1 MATNE
6 EALCQQFARTIG
18 GQEGFAGG
26 KCVATINRDEL
37 EVTIMGKPFSVTT
50 SFSFESMDAR
60 SGRALCLGRV
70 ALLQKEVDGFAA
82 AIIKQGITVSSVHNE
97 WLFDQP
103 SLIYVNIQ
111 DVDHPINFAR
121 KVRRALRA

>member
-1 MATNE
+1 MAINE

-50 SFSFESMDAR
+50 SFSFESMDTR

-70 ALLQKEVDGFAA
+70 ALLQKEVDGFAGS
-82 AIIKQGITVSSVHNE
+82 IIKQGITVSSVHNE

-121 KVRRALRA
+121 KVRRALRS